1 VNIVDLVPLLNVED
15 VGRSVYFYK
24 DALGFRLDE
33 SFEREGSLVWACLSF
48 GAVRLM
54 LHQPPWADSDG
65 RRDTRSYG
73 DAVLFFWVEDARE
86 LHTDLEARGYEV
98 GKLQGSERGMQE
110 FYMRDPDGYELGF
123 ATSVAARAAA
133 RL

>member
-1 VNIVDLVPLLNVED
+1 VNIVGLVPLLNVED

-33 SFEREGSLVWACLSF
+33 SFEREGAMVWACLSF
-48 GAVRLM
+48 GPVRLM
-54 LHQPPWADSDG
+54 LHQPPWAESEP
-65 RRDTRSYG
+65 RRESRSYG

-86 LHTDLEARGYEV
+86 LHTDLRSRGYEV
-98 GKLQGSERGMQE
+98 GDLQGDRSMQE

-123 ATSVAARAAA
+123 ATSAAVRAVA

>member
-1 VNIVDLVPLLNVED
+1 LLNVED

-33 SFEREGSLVWACLSF
+33 SFEREGAMVWACLSF
-48 GAVRLM
+48 GPIRLM
-54 LHQPPWADSDG
+54 LHQPPWAESDL
-65 RRDTRSYG
+65 RRDSHSYG

-86 LHTDLEARGYEV
+86 LHSDLTARGYAIGE
-98 GKLQGSERGMQE
+98 LQGGDRGMQE

-123 ATSVAARAAA
+123 ATSVAARTAAH
-133 RL
+133 L

>member
-1 VNIVDLVPLLNVED
+1 VNIVGLVPLLNVED

-33 SFEREGSLVWACLSF
+33 SFEREGAMVWACLSF
-48 GAVRLM
+48 GPVRLM
-54 LHQPPWADSDG
+54 LHQPPWAESEP
-65 RRDTRSYG
+65 RRETRSYG

-86 LHTDLEARGYEV
+86 LHTDLTARGYDV
-98 GKLQGSERGMQE
+98 GDLQGDRNMQE

-123 ATSVAARAAA
+123 ATSVAARTSA